1 MGVASAPTSTSSSS
15 SSAADKRRVILIRHG
30 EKPRHGKP
38 GLSKKGKKRAR
49 CVRKVSKPVCA
60 AQSVQSEADGLRD
73 QLFGSKRSKYNVTAV
88 MAQGYNPHGSGA
100 RMRPYLTVRKL
111 AQDLG
116 VEVDLDCERDAP
128 KCVKRKVDR
137 WLKHGT
143 GDMLICWVRSCSL
156 CASQVH
162 HADTLY
168 MCLQKHSEMA
178 SVAKAL
184 GAETA
189 QDYPDS
195 RYDIMWIMKDG
206 EMVHKES
213 EQCPGLDER
222 WRTRHGRKDPD
233 LELPAPS
240 RHHRHAQGNLAA
252 SRDSSQDVH
261 DGSRG
266 ALGSADST
274 DTRGS
279 ADDVLDELE
288 HLEDLDADEDEDD
301 LDDDEAERDEFVIQV

>member
-1 MGVASAPTSTSSSS
+1 MGSTTPGHVDAAAMRLLAILIVALFASAMGVASAPTSTSSSS

-49 CVRKVSKPVCA
+49 CVRK
-60 AQSVQSEADGLRD
+60 
-73 QLFGSKRSKYNVTAV
+73 LFGSKRSKYNVTAV

-143 GDMLICWVRSCSL
+143 GDMLICW
-156 CASQVH
+156 
-162 HADTLY
+162 
-168 MCLQKHSEMA
+168 KH
-178 SVAKAL
+178 
-184 GAETA
+184 AETA